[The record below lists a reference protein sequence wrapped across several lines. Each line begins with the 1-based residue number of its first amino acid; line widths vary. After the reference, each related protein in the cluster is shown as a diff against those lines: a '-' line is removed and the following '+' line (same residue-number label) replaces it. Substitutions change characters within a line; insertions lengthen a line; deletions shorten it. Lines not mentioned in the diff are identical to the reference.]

1 MMQIFQVL
9 GVTMKIHD
17 IKLSKEICQSLL
29 DHVTKINDTY
39 ALEHKSIFYK
49 QKDSETSFQ
58 TKSDK
63 DKSSPSVSR
72 TKGGV
77 QESTKVKDMNLFD
90 DVREYKILE
99 GYKDH
104 KESGYSNYTS
114 EIIDNLVSQDIFDYF
129 GLTRKDCKI
138 DVKKFEP
145 GKIHIPH
152 KDYYINYKY
161 DLVDIDG
168 TLQYIPNPD
177 KVPDDQRVIRL
188 WITLTEPKFGHV
200 LIIEDKSMYWLEQG
214 TIITWEDDE
223 LHTAANLGYDDRF
236 IMTITGKTKRP

>member
-1 MMQIFQVL
+1 
-9 GVTMKIHD
+9 MKIHT

-29 DHVTKINDTY
+29 NHVTKINDTY

-49 QKDSETSFQ
+49 QKDSEASFEPKEEN
-58 TKSDK
+58 TAGDR
-63 DKSSPSVSR
+63 DNVSPFISR

-77 QESTKVKDMNLFD
+77 QESTKVRDMNLFD
-90 DVREYKILE
+90 DIREYRILE

-114 EIIDNLVSQDIFDYF
+114 EIIDNLVSEDIFDHF
-129 GLTRKDCKI
+129 GLIRKDCKI

-168 TLQYIPNPD
+168 VLKYIPNSD
-177 KVPDDQRVIRL
+177 KVPEDQKVIRL
-188 WITLTEPKFGHV
+188 WITLTEPRFGHI
-200 LIIEDKSMYWLEQG
+200 LIIEDKSLYWLEQG
-214 TIITWEDDE
+214 TIVTWEDDE
-223 LHTAANLGYDDRF
+223 LHTAANLGYENRY
-236 IMTITGKTKRP
+236 IMTITGKTLNT